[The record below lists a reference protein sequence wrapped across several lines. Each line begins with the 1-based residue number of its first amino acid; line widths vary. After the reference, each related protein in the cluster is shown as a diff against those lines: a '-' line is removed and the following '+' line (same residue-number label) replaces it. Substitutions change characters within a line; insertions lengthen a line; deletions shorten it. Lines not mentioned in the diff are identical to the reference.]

1 MDSSNYVVLK
11 AFAAGSLSG
20 TCSAILFQPLDLVK
34 TRLQTNVHMSTNLVG
49 GSSAVMRPG
58 SMFSYMG
65 HILQKEHLTGL
76 WRGVTPSIARCVPGV
91 GLYFSSLHILK
102 SKFTN
107 GEPGPLQAVALGVAA
122 RSLSGV
128 CLIPITVVKTRY
140 ESGVYNYNSI
150 IHAVRNIY
158 HAEGLRGLSCG
169 LVPTLLRD
177 APFSGIYLMFYTQ
190 AKKIVP
196 IGHAEHQPIFN
207 FTCGIFAGILA
218 STVTQPADVIKT
230 KMQLYPNK
238 FASLHDVIVFIYQ
251 KYGVVG
257 FFKGLS
263 PRILRRS
270 LMAAMTWTVYE
281 HVSEKLC
288 LT

>member
-1 MDSSNYVVLK
+1 MDSSKYMGLK
-11 AFAAGSLSG
+11 AFAAGSVSG

-34 TRLQTNVHMSTNLVG
+34 TRLQTNVHVTTNLVG
-49 GSSAVMRPG
+49 GSSAIMRPA
-58 SMFSYMG
+58 SMFSLFG
-65 HILQKEHLTGL
+65 HILQKEHLSGL

-91 GLYFSSLHILK
+91 GLYFSSLQMLRTN
-102 SKFTN
+102 FTD
-107 GEPGPLQAVALGVAA
+107 GDPGPLQAVVLGVVA

-140 ESGVYNYNSI
+140 ESGVYKYKSI
-150 IHAVRNIY
+150 KHAVKDIY
-158 HAEGLRGLSCG
+158 HTEGVRGLTCG

-177 APFSGIYLMFYTQ
+177 APFSGIYLMFYSQ

-196 IGHAEHQPIFN
+196 TGHTEHQPIIN
-207 FTCGIFAGILA
+207 FTCGVFAGLFA

-230 KMQLYPNK
+230 KMQLYPSK
-238 FASLHDVIVFIYQ
+238 FASLHDVILFVYQ
-251 KYGVVG
+251 KYGVLG

-281 HVSEKLC
+281 HVSEKLY
-288 LT
+288 LK